1 MSARLVFIILNVLDL
16 IWSMI
21 KARIAKI
28 QRSKPLP
35 EEVSD
40 IYDKDRYQTFLNY
53 KSNNKRIYFVSKLI
67 QFIIEYLL

>member
-40 IYDKDRYQTFLNY
+40 IYDKDR
-53 KSNNKRIYFVSKLI
+53 R
-67 QFIIEYLL
+67 